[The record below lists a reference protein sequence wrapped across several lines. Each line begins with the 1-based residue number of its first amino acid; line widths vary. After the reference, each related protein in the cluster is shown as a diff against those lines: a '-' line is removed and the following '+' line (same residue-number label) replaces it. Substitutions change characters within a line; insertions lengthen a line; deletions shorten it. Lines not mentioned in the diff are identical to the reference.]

1 MINKGPSVSPVLAAT
16 IISLLV
22 GAAAGY
28 YVRFFQA
35 SDKAPPASQS
45 GMAGGGRMGG
55 GGGGAPGGGMPGG
68 GFGGGQPTPASTLA
82 RLVRN
87 LNTMEQMQNKELS
100 PEQKNAL
107 RPIIAQLKGA
117 DKLSEQQCEAH
128 AAAIQK
134 ILAEPQK
141 QALESL
147 QPPRGGGGGGGM
159 GGGGRPGGGMQ
170 PSVGGMTGGMGG
182 GMGQR
187 PDPERPFASDRDR
200 TALDALA
207 SRLQT
212 R

>member
-1 MINKGPSVSPVLAAT
+1 
-16 IISLLV
+16 
-22 GAAAGY
+22 
-28 YVRFFQA
+28 
-35 SDKAPPASQS
+35 
-45 GMAGGGRMGG
+45 MGG
-55 GGGGAPGGGMPGG
+55 GGGGAPGGGMPGGGG

-147 QPPRGGGGGGGM
+147 QPPRGGGGGGG
-159 GGGGRPGGGMQ
+159 GGRPGGGMQ
-170 PSVGGMTGGMGG
+170 PSVGGMGG

-187 PDPERPFASDRDR
+187 PDPERPFAADRDR
-200 TALDALA
+200 TALDAMA